1 MLNCNE
7 CSFEVNFRLKYSL
20 INNVCPVC
28 GASLLGDKEV
38 QSIKQISSAIR
49 AEHFSDTMS
58 DVLIYDISL
67 FVYSKY
73 LKIEYVAPPVD
84 SLDSDDLND
93 DPEQDEVGAQ
103 IEDGREGHGDT
114 SSYEPLDE
122 AGLTSS
128 EELRG
133 EVRREALESMRASDD
148 SGLEAF
154 SDETKDEDLKVAR
167 LKRLAREAR
176 LSAKTGV
183 KVTRVGRSD

>member
-49 AEHFSDTMS
+49 AEHFSDAMS

-73 LKIEYVAPPVD
+73 LKIEYVGPPADKVD
-84 SLDSDDLND
+84 GGDSN
-93 DPEQDEVGAQ
+93 DEVGAQ
-103 IEDGREGHGDT
+103 IEDGQDSQEGRGDAAP
-114 SSYEPLDE
+114 YEPLDE
-122 AGLTSS
+122 PGATA
-128 EELRG
+128 EEDLRA
-133 EVRREALESMRASDD
+133 EARREALEALRASDD